1 MFTYSTQPRGSV
13 VHAACLSEALSAQG
27 HEVTLFALSK
37 AGAGFFREIGCPLRL
52 IEAAQAPA
60 EMDALIAQRIG
71 ELGAG
76 LARYEPQLDIL
87 HAQDCLVA
95 SALLEA
101 RRSQPALAACPLVR
115 TVHHVEHFESRYL
128 DECQRRSILDADVV
142 LSVSEKTSQD
152 VLESFG
158 RASLLVHNGVDLPRF
173 QRPPPLDRDE
183 LSARLGLPREAPWV
197 LSVGGV
203 EPRKNSLRCLRA
215 MAGVL
220 EQASDLVWVIAG
232 GASVFDHR
240 AYVERFEAE
249 LRELPEAA
257 QKRIHRTGSVEESVL
272 TSLYRAS
279 DVLLGASEHE
289 GFGLSVLEGMAAGL
303 PVVVPRRP
311 PFTEYVPERA
321 ARFVDPE
328 APHDIA
334 RALLELY
341 RDPELRGRLGREG
354 RGVAA
359 AFSWERSALEH
370 GRVYA
375 HAPAQA

>member
-13 VHAACLSEALSAQG
+13 VHAACLSEALTAQG

-37 AGAGFFREIGCPLRL
+37 AGAGFFREVSCSLGLL
-52 IEAAQAPA
+52 EAAPAPA

-76 LARYEPQLDIL
+76 LARLEPRLDVL

-115 TVHHVEHFESRYL
+115 TVHHVERFESRYL
-128 DECQRRSILDADVV
+128 GECQRRSILEADVV
-142 LSVSEKTSQD
+142 LSVSRMTRED
-152 VLESFG
+152 VLRSFG
-158 RASLLVHNGVDLPRF
+158 RPSQQVHNGVDLRRF
-173 QRPPPLDRDE
+173 QGPAP
-183 LSARLGLPREAPWV
+183 LSAPELCTRLGLPCDARLV

-203 EPRKNSLRCLRA
+203 EHRKNSLRCLRA
-215 MAGVL
+215 MAEVL
-220 EQASDLVWVIAG
+220 EQAPDLVWVIAG

-240 AYVERFEAE
+240 AYVESFEAE
-249 LRELPEAA
+249 LRGLPEAVRG
-257 QKRIHRTGSVEESVL
+257 RIQRTGSITEAEL

-279 DVLLGASEHE
+279 HVLLGASEHE

-311 PFTEYVPERA
+311 PFTEYVPEQA

-328 APHDIA
+328 SPRDIA

-341 RDPELRGRLGREG
+341 RDPVLGARLGREG
-354 RGVAA
+354 PLVAA

-370 GRVYA
+370 TRVYERA
-375 HAPAQA
+375 LAQA